1 MKAEYSAA
9 RMLMRE
15 RRRVVQRQYDSGG
28 WLIALQ
34 ALTIEMDGEPLV
46 IPAGHHLTR
55 EQALNYPGDV
65 QPAFNQRPT
74 AQRMRERVGARAR

>member
-1 MKAEYSAA
+1 MKTAIA
-9 RMLMRE
+9 RRLMIE
-15 RRRVVQRQYDSGG
+15 RQRVVARQYDRGG

-34 ALTIEMDGEPLV
+34 ALTIEIDGEPLV

-65 QPAFNQRPT
+65 QPAFNQRVLGQYGIPRPIQ
-74 AQRMRERVGARAR
+74 AKNE